1 MESKPFVS
9 VTFLI
14 ITLLLC
20 GAIRS
25 GICRSEE
32 KLMEEFILG
41 GIHDLRGNQNS
52 GEIESLARFAI
63 QEHNNRENKVLEF
76 KKILKARQ
84 QVVAGIMYYLTLEAN
99 EGGQAKNFEAKVLV
113 QPWMNVK
120 QLHEFKESSS

>member
-9 VTFLI
+9 VTFLTV
-14 ITLLLC
+14 TLFLG